1 MQGTLYLALRT
12 LYFMTLG
19 IRYMLL
25 SIVSFSLM
33 HLCVKAIPDIPV
45 TQTILL
51 RSVFSIVFC
60 LIAIKQANVASWG
73 NNKPFLILRG
83 LVGMLSLICFF
94 YSIQMLPLGTA
105 VTIGNL
111 VPFFTLFLAFLFLKE
126 KIPHLKWVFFAISFL
141 GVFLMKGLD
150 KDLSTPGIILGLL
163 AALFTATAHFVVR
176 KLRDTDATSVIMFYF
191 PFITI
196 PFMLPFAIQQWKV
209 PDNRE
214 WLFLLLI
221 GITTHVGQLFLTKAY
236 KYEEVKNIS
245 YVYYLGIVLS
255 FVYGI
260 IFFGEFISWKSSVGV
275 GLVILGMILNML
287 V

>member
-1 MQGTLYLALRT
+1 
-12 LYFMTLG
+12 
-19 IRYMLL
+19 MLL

-45 TQTILL
+45 VQTILL
-51 RSVFSIVFC
+51 RSIFSIVFC
-60 LIAIKQANVASWG
+60 YIAIKQAKVSIWG
-73 NNKPFLILRG
+73 NNKTFLILRG

-94 YSIQMLPLGTA
+94 YSIQMLHLGTA

-126 KIPHLKWVFFAISFL
+126 KIPHLKWLFFGISFL

-150 KDLSTPGIILGLL
+150 KELSTLGIVLGLC
-163 AALFTATAHFVVR
+163 AAFFTATAHFVVR
-176 KLRDTDATSVIMFYF
+176 KLRDTDDTAVIMFYF

-196 PFMLPFAIQQWKV
+196 PFMLPFIFTEWKT
-209 PDNRE
+209 PDARE
-214 WLFLLLI
+214 WLFLVLI

-236 KYEEVKNIS
+236 KHEEVKNIS

-255 FVYGI
+255 FIYGLV
-260 IFFGEFISWKSSVGV
+260 FFGEFISLKSSVGV
-275 GLVILGMILNML
+275 GLVILGMVLNMFI
-287 V
+287 

>member
-1 MQGTLYLALRT
+1 MSI
-12 LYFMTLG
+12 G

-45 TQTILL
+45 SQTILV

-60 LIAIKQANVASWG
+60 LIAIKQAKVSVWG
-73 NNKPFLILRG
+73 NNKTFLILRG
-83 LVGMLSLICFF
+83 LTGMFSLICFF

-111 VPFFTLFLAFLFLKE
+111 VPFFTLFLAFLFLQE
-126 KIPHLKWVFFAISFL
+126 KIPHLKWIFFGISFM

-150 KDLSTPGIILGLL
+150 KNLSTIGIILGLC
-163 AALFTATAHFVVR
+163 AAFFTATAHFVVR
-176 KLRDTDATSVIMFYF
+176 KLRDTDHTSVIMFYF

-196 PFMLPFAIQQWKV
+196 PFMLPFAILQWQT
-209 PDNRE
+209 PDARE
-214 WLFLLLI
+214 CLFLLLI

-236 KYEEVKNIS
+236 KHEEVKNIS

-260 IFFGEFISWKSSVGV
+260 MFFGEFLSLKSSVGV

>member
-1 MQGTLYLALRT
+1 
-12 LYFMTLG
+12 MTLG

-33 HLCVKAIPDIPV
+33 HLCVKAIPAIPV

-60 LIAIKQANVASWG
+60 YIAIKQARVSIWG
-73 NNKPFLILRG
+73 NNKTFLILRG

-94 YSIQMLPLGTA
+94 YSIQLLPLGTA

-126 KIPHLKWVFFAISFL
+126 KIPSLKWLFFSISFC
-141 GVFLMKGLD
+141 GVLLIKGLD
-150 KDLSTPGIILGLL
+150 KEVNTIGIVLGLL
-163 AALFTATAHFVVR
+163 AAFFTSTAHFIVR
-176 KLRDTDATSVIMFYF
+176 KLRDTDDTSVIMFYF

-196 PFMLPFAIQQWKV
+196 PFMLPFAFFQWKA
-209 PDNRE
+209 PDARE
-214 WLFLLLI
+214 WLFLVLI

-255 FVYGI
+255 FIYGI
-260 IFFGEFISWKSSVGV
+260 TFFGEFIGWKSSVGV
-275 GLVILGMILNML
+275 GLVILGMVLN
-287 V
+287 VFV

>member
-1 MQGTLYLALRT
+1 MSI
-12 LYFMTLG
+12 G

-33 HLCVKAIPDIPV
+33 HLCVKAIPGIPV
-45 TQTILL
+45 VQTIFL

-60 LIAIKQANVASWG
+60 YIAIKQAKVSIWG

-83 LVGMLSLICFF
+83 LVGMFSLICFF

-126 KIPHLKWVFFAISFL
+126 KIPHIKWIFFGISFA
-141 GVFLMKGLD
+141 GVLLMKGLD
-150 KDLSTPGIILGLL
+150 KDIPTLGIILGLC
-163 AALFTATAHFVVR
+163 AAFFTATAHFVVR
-176 KLRDTDATSVIMFYF
+176 KLRDTDDTAVIMFYF

-196 PFMLPFAIQQWKV
+196 PCMLPFIFTEWKT
-209 PDNRE
+209 PDAQE
-214 WLFLLLI
+214 WLFLVLI
-221 GITTHVGQLFLTKAY
+221 GITTHIGQLFLTKAY
-236 KYEEVKNIS
+236 KNEEVKNIS

-255 FVYGI
+255 FIYGLA
-260 IFFGEFISWKSSVGV
+260 FFNEFISLKSSVGV
-275 GLVILGMILNML
+275 GLVILGMVLNILA
-287 V
+287 

>member
-1 MQGTLYLALRT
+1 MS
-12 LYFMTLG
+12 LG
-19 IRYMLL
+19 IRYMLI
-25 SIVSFSLM
+25 SIMSFSLM
-33 HLCVKAIPDIPV
+33 HLCVKAIPEIPV
-45 TQTILL
+45 VQTIFL

-60 LIAIKQANVASWG
+60 YIAIKQAKVSVWG

-83 LVGMLSLICFF
+83 IVGMISLICFF

-126 KIPHLKWVFFAISFL
+126 KIPYLKWVFFAISFL
-141 GVFLMKGLD
+141 GVLLMKGLD
-150 KDLSTPGIILGLL
+150 ADLPTLGIILGLC
-163 AALFTATAHFVVR
+163 AAFFTATAHFVVR
-176 KLRDTDATSVIMFYF
+176 TLRDTDDTSVIMFYF

-196 PFMLPFAIQQWKV
+196 PCMLPFIFTAWKT
-209 PDNRE
+209 PDARE

-236 KYEEVKNIS
+236 KHEEVKNIS

-255 FVYGI
+255 FVYGLV
-260 IFFGEFISWKSSVGV
+260 FFNEFISVKSSVGV
-275 GLVILGMILNML
+275 GLVILGMVLNMF